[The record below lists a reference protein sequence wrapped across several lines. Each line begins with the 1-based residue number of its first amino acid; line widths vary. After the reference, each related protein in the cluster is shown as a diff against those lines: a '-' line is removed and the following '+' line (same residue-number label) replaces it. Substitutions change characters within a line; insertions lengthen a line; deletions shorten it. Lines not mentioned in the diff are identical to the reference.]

1 MVLFEKLLL
10 AVLVLDALAMIAVPI
25 VYFFALR
32 HPRHQ
37 SISGPARPSDRSSPS
52 GGEPPS
58 NGL

>member
-1 MVLFEKLLL
+1 MVPFEKLLL

-37 SISGPARPSDRSSPS
+37 STSGPARLSDRSTPS
-52 GGEPPS
+52 GGEPP
-58 NGL
+58 

>member
-25 VYFFALR
+25 VYFFSLR

-37 SISGPARPSDRSSPS
+37 SANGPARLSDRSTSS
-52 GGEPPS
+52 GGDPP
-58 NGL
+58 